1 MTEPLYD
8 IVMNAFA
15 AGMAQGVKNCEP
27 KRDLIARKQAEELFG
42 KAWIKRIIDEKKVDV
57 HRNSDKPNSKYYLS
71 YAALQAVRSAETI
84 CHLVWRDRHKKHN
97 QN

>member
-1 MTEPLYD
+1 MTEALYD

-15 AGMAQGVKNCEP
+15 AGMAQGEKKCEP
-27 KRDLIARKQAEELFG
+27 KRDLIARRQAEYLFG

-71 YAALQAVRSAETI
+71 YAALEAVRSAETI
-84 CHLVWRDRHKKHN
+84 CHLVWKNKYKSN
-97 QN
+97 